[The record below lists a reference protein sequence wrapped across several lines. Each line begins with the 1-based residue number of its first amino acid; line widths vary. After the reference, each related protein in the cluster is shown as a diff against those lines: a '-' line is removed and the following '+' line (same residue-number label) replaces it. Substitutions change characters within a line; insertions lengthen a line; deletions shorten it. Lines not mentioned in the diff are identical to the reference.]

1 MTRPPPN
8 ILLVIAD
15 QWRADCLGFDGHPV
29 VETPH
34 LDELFSEGVH
44 FRQAYAACPTCIPA
58 RASLMTGLSPASH
71 GRRGYKDGVP
81 WDYPVTLAGQLA
93 SAGYHTQC
101 VGKMHV
107 HPVRNL
113 LGYHHVVLH
122 DGSLGIHRRA
132 PQDYDYADDYR
143 RALRAGSH
151 DRADVRDTGLGVNS
165 WAVAPW
171 PYAEHLHP
179 TNWVADESIDFLRRR
194 DPTKPFFLTTSF
206 VRPHPPFD
214 PPEHYLRRYEQKDVP
229 APAMGDWAEHDDPA
243 RRGLRTSFGRGRV
256 DPAQSERA
264 RRAYFALIT
273 QIDAQLNRVLL
284 ELKDQGVD
292 QNTLILFV
300 SDHGELLGDH
310 NLWAKALPYDGS
322 ARIPFILR
330 PPPVW
335 GLRGQ
340 RVSEAVVELRDVLP
354 TLVEAAGGIVPAS
367 IEGRSVLPFVRGET
381 TPEDWRAHLHG
392 EHEFGDESNHWLT
405 NGAEKYIWFP
415 RRGVEQLFD
424 LRADRRE
431 LRNLAASQPA
441 RTFAWRSRLLAEL
454 DASRSADAVAFR
466 AFAAQTTPAVAP

>member
-1 MTRPPPN
+1 MRPPPN

-34 LDELFSEGVH
+34 LDELFCEGIH
-44 FRQAYAACPTCIPA
+44 FRQAYSACPTCIPA
-58 RASLMTGLSPASH
+58 RAALMTGLSPAGH

-81 WDYPVTLAGQLA
+81 WEYPVTLAGQLA
-93 SAGYHTQC
+93 AAGYHTQC

-107 HPVRNL
+107 HPARNL

-132 PQDYDYADDYR
+132 PQDYDYTDDYR
-143 RALRAGSH
+143 RALRAETHG
-151 DRADVRDTGLGVNS
+151 RADVRDTGLGVNS
-165 WAVAPW
+165 WVVKPW
-171 PYAEHLHP
+171 PYPEHLHP
-179 TNWVADESIDFLRRR
+179 TNWVATESIEFLRRR

-214 PPEHYLRRYEQKDVP
+214 PPESCLRRYEQKPLPPP
-229 APAMGDWAEHDDPA
+229 ALGEWAEREDPD
-243 RRGLRTSFGRGRV
+243 RSGLRASFGRGRV
-256 DPAQSERA
+256 DAVQSDRA
-264 RRAYFALIT
+264 RRAYFALIS

-292 QNTLILFV
+292 HNTLILFL

-322 ARIPFILR
+322 ARIPCILR
-330 PPPVW
+330 PPPSW

-340 RVSEAVVELRDVLP
+340 RVNQNVVELRDVLP
-354 TLVEAAGGIVPAS
+354 TLVEAAGGVVPAS
-367 IEGRSVLPFVRGET
+367 VEGRSLLPFVHGGDD
-381 TPEDWRAHLHG
+381 PGWRTYVHG

-405 NGAEKYIWFP
+405 DGTEKYIWFP
-415 RRGVEQLFD
+415 HRGVELLFD
-424 LRADRRE
+424 LVADPRE
-431 LRNLAASQPA
+431 LRNLASAQPD
-441 RTFAWRSRLLAEL
+441 RTAVWRDRLLAHL
-454 DASRSADAVAFR
+454 DPADSARLRAVPDSA
-466 AFAAQTTPAVAP
+466 